1 MDGPQPPAAA
11 ANAANAAAAAWQRIA
26 ARHADL
32 GGGFSIARALPSA
45 ARRTV
50 GAWCFLDHAGPAHF
64 PPGAGMRVGPHP
76 HIGLQTFTWMIEGE
90 ALHHDSLGNRQIIAP
105 GEVNLMTAG
114 RGIAHSEESVGDRG
128 SVHAAQLWIALP
140 DAHRHD
146 EPAFV
151 HHGSLPVARVDGFR
165 ATVLAGSAFGLGS
178 PVRLFSDLVG
188 VDFVA
193 DATARTRV
201 DLRPDREHALL
212 CLRGSARID
221 GRAIEP
227 GALHVAPPGRDQ
239 VELTCDAAAQL
250 LLIGGAPFDEALLI
264 WWNFVA
270 RTQAEIEQA
279 AADWNAGRR
288 FGEVAGT
295 RLPRVP
301 APAVAGLKL
310 KARSNGSAG

>member
-1 MDGPQPPAAA
+1 MDRPEPPPAA
-11 ANAANAAAAAWQRIA
+11 ANAAALAWQRIA

-32 GGGFSIARALPSA
+32 GGGFSIARALPTA
-45 ARRTV
+45 TRRTV

-90 ALHHDSLGNRQIIAP
+90 VLHNDGLGNRQVIRP

-128 SVHAAQLWIALP
+128 AVHAAQLWIALP

-146 EPAFV
+146 LPAFE
-151 HHGSLPVARVDGFR
+151 HHGTLPVAQVDGFR
-165 ATVLAGSAFGLGS
+165 ATVLAGSAFGLTS
-178 PVRLFSDLVG
+178 PVVLFSDLLG

-193 DATARTRV
+193 DQAARTRV
-201 DLRPDREHALL
+201 DLRPDNEHALL
-212 CLRGSARID
+212 CLRGAARID
-221 GRAIEP
+221 GQFIEP
-227 GALHVAPPGRDQ
+227 GALHYSAPGRDR
-239 VELTCDAAAQL
+239 VELACDAATQL
-250 LLIGGAPFDEALLI
+250 LLIGGTPFDEALLI

-270 RTQAEIEQA
+270 RTQAEVEQA

-288 FGEVAGT
+288 FADVAGT

-301 APAVAGLKL
+301 APDATGLRL
-310 KARSNGSAG
+310 KARSNDSR